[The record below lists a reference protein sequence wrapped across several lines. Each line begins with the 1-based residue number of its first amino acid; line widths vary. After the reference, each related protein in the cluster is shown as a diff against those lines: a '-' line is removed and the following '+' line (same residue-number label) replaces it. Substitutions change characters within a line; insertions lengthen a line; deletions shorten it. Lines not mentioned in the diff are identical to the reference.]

1 MSMRVSFPTELDP
14 FLVQIVAVGEG
25 QDRAGAC
32 EAAVTSLRKRATQLR
47 VNGGFPTIYG
57 MFYALTNEIVRF
69 SEPGKQSGI
78 TATLSAWYHL
88 DFAQNLMMPL
98 PHRYVGHV
106 GTNVII
112 EYDVNFCE
120 GY

>member
-1 MSMRVSFPTELDP
+1 MRVSFPTELDP

-25 QDRAGAC
+25 QDREGAC
-32 EAAVTSLRKRATQLR
+32 EAAEISLRKRATQLR
-47 VNGGFPTIYG
+47 VNGGFPIIHG
-57 MFYALTNEIVRF
+57 MFYALTNEIVQF
-69 SEPGKQSGI
+69 SEPGKKAGT

-88 DFAQNLMMPL
+88 DFEQNPMTPL

-112 EYDVNFCE
+112 EYDVVFCE